1 MLVLR
6 LQVAS
11 KSIASMEIQCQIS
24 RGGFA
29 SQHVGSGTPTQAKE
43 QQLEARKCPE
53 PDGQHS

>member
-11 KSIASMEIQCQIS
+11 KSIASMEIQSQIS

-29 SQHVGSGTPTQAKE
+29 SQHVGFGTPTWDKE

-53 PDGQHS
+53 PDG